1 MFYQTDNN
9 KIDAKLHD
17 LEQTI
22 VATSPQL
29 QASYLMMNYI
39 MIEIGDT
46 IGIVENRAIYIAD

>member
-9 KIDAKLHD
+9 KIDAQLYD
-17 LEQTI
+17 LEQAV

-46 IGIVENRAIYIAD
+46 IGIAENRAIYKAD